1 MLYQTLQGGGIWQE
15 MESSRIQYRGT
26 FAGSAGNHFYQKT
39 IAANTDATYAI
50 FRKLQDSY
58 AGESADDIYAVAG
71 QLRKSSGAIIT
82 MLGNYERVLK
92 ELAGVYEDTE
102 KTVSRNAG
110 RLKFGG
116 MR

>member
-15 MESSRIQYRGT
+15 MEPVGSIQRNFCGQCRKSLLSKNPLQRIQMRP
-26 FAGSAGNHFYQKT
+26 
-39 IAANTDATYAI
+39 I

>member
-1 MLYQTLQGGGIWQE
+1 M
-15 MESSRIQYRGT
+15 
-26 FAGSAGNHFYQKT
+26 
-39 IAANTDATYAI
+39 
-50 FRKLQDSY
+50 
-58 AGESADDIYAVAG
+58 DIYAVAG
-71 QLRKSSGAIIT
+71 QLRKVGAIIT